1 VQVEEQEEIQKLIMH
16 KLEVQVEE
24 QVEVVLEE
32 VIQVEQEIHH
42 Q

>member
-1 VQVEEQEEIQKLIMH
+1 MH

-24 QVEVVLEE
+24 QEEVVLEE
-32 VIQVEQEIHH
+32 VIQVEQEILH